1 MGRDLLAKMGAQISF
16 STDGLAQLKLTEPPS
31 PLIMALAVKREEE
44 WRLYSS
50 PSEMG
55 TIPPELETKYPLV
68 WAEGKPP
75 ALAKCHAPVLID
87 LKPRAQPIK
96 LRQYSI
102 PREAR
107 LGIQVHLDR
116 LLQHGLLI
124 KCQSPWNTPL
134 LPVKKNGNTGLPPS
148 TGLESHK

>member
-44 WRLYSS
+44 WCLYSS

-68 WAEGKPP
+68 WAEGNPP
-75 ALAKCHAPVLID
+75 GLAKCHATVLID
-87 LKPRAQPIK
+87 LKPGAQPVK
-96 LRQYSI
+96 LWQYSI

-134 LPVKKNGNTGLPPS
+134 LPMKKNWEHRT
-148 TGLESHK
+148 TTQYRT